1 MAKKKGRKKK
11 AIKKTLNL
19 KINLE
24 VDQRPARRKRIVS
37 RRRPNLRE
45 LRRSMGGLTAANLKD
60 PSFFGNTALLSNA
73 AMAAMNN
80 KAYALENQMREH
92 TSEVR
97 ALQMAGQGESQQ
109 VQALQDANS
118 ALHKQLELTQ
128 GLGSA
133 AYQHGRRATGA
144 AQEETRQLKA
154 KGRAET
160 ASDDELKYLGVQV
173 MGEHWTP
180 GAFKKGKFKEVK
192 GTLQELHADPEDADL
207 QARLREQMKGTR
219 RAKDAKRRTADMV
232 HADTPGRDSGRAE
245 RIKQQVERAGSAVK
259 QQLGFGDT
267 SLFEDS
273 SDED

>member
-1 MAKKKGRKKK
+1 MAKKKKGKKK
-11 AIKKTLNL
+11 IRKTLNL

-37 RRRPNLRE
+37 RRRLNLRE
-45 LRRSMGGLTAANLKD
+45 VRRSMGGPTPANLRN

-73 AMAAMNN
+73 AMANMNN

-92 TSEVR
+92 TAEVK

-109 VQALQDANS
+109 VQALQDANT

-180 GAFKKGKFKEVK
+180 GHSKK
-192 GTLQELHADPEDADL
+192 
-207 QARLREQMKGTR
+207 
-219 RAKDAKRRTADMV
+219 
-232 HADTPGRDSGRAE
+232 
-245 RIKQQVERAGSAVK
+245 
-259 QQLGFGDT
+259 
-267 SLFEDS
+267 
-273 SDED
+273 